1 MTKTKNFIVGAA
13 AAAFLPFAF
22 LALSGCETESVSSVT
37 LTISPSHAELAPGE
51 SVTFTASGGWDY
63 QWSLETPT
71 AGHLDKST
79 GSKVTY
85 TATQGGTNETTAV
98 TQKLTVTGMGGSTN
112 AANASATVYITQK
125 SGE

>member
-63 QWSLETPT
+63 QWVLEDS
-71 AGHLDKST
+71 AKGYLDKTT

-85 TATQGGTNETTAV
+85 TAVETNSTP
-98 TQKLTVTGMGGSTN
+98 QKLTVTGMGGSTN
-112 AANASATVYITQK
+112 AANASAAVYITQQG
-125 SGE
+125 GE